1 MTTATQANAPAG
13 TRAFRTTT
21 PGYFSTMVPKADQA
35 VMLGDPLHLLGDGS
49 LDVVIQIGVGDAHER
64 APRLQLGEVLEYG
77 IGRAGPPA
85 QTRDDVAHARFLACR
100 DQFFRGGGDGFKAD
114 ECHDAIH
121 FSYKIEYRYY
131 NELQNSTS

>member
-64 APRLQLGEVLEYG
+64 ATCFPLGEVLEHG
-77 IGRAGPPA
+77 IGRATA
-85 QTRDDVAHARFLACR
+85 QTGDDVAHAGLLACG

-114 ECHDAIH
+114 DDR
-121 FSYKIEYRYY
+121 SSVRYY
-131 NELQNSTS
+131 DGIFALGKTPAPGGSIR